1 MIAQPN
7 YSAAAASFIA
17 APKRLLIDGE
27 WQSSSGDKSIP
38 VYDPSNGEE
47 IGSVV
52 DASIADVDRAVL
64 AARRAFDDRR
74 WSGLPPYEREM
85 TIRKLADLIEANASE
100 FAELEAI
107 DNGKSVAAA
116 AQMDVP
122 GAIAQLRYMAGW
134 ATRMEGDSV
143 EPMLAPSGAFHGY
156 TRREPVGVV
165 ALIVPWNFPL
175 FFAALKLAPALAAG
189 CTTVLKPAEQT
200 SLTTLRFADLVLQAG
215 FPAGVINIVTGAG
228 STAGEALVR
237 HPGIDKISFTGSTQV
252 GKGIARIAADTL
264 TRITLEL
271 GGKSPMVVMP
281 DVDIAATIQG
291 VASGIYFNA
300 GQICTAGSRVYAHRD
315 VFDQLVDGVAA
326 AATGLRLGPSLAPD
340 TQMGPLVSARQRETV
355 LAHIESAS
363 AEGASLVVGRD
374 QPGGDGYYVAP
385 AVIADVSPEMRVMRE
400 EIFGPVVCVSR
411 FDDLDAVVKSANDT
425 RYGLAASI
433 WTRDVSA
440 MHKLAGSIKAGTIW
454 GNCHNAIDPAIPF
467 GGYKESGLGRE
478 HGQDGPLAYTETKS
492 VLIAL

>member
-1 MIAQPN
+1 MTNMIAQPN

-165 ALIVPWNFPL
+165 ALTLLWQISRNWVPEGFV
-175 FFAALKLAPALAAG
+175 
-189 CTTVLKPAEQT
+189 TV
-200 SLTTLRFADLVLQAG
+200 G
-215 FPAGVINIVTGAG
+215 
-228 STAGEALVR
+228 
-237 HPGIDKISFTGSTQV
+237 
-252 GKGIARIAADTL
+252 
-264 TRITLEL
+264 
-271 GGKSPMVVMP
+271 
-281 DVDIAATIQG
+281 
-291 VASGIYFNA
+291 ASG
-300 GQICTAGSRVYAHRD
+300 SRWLHEEVENC
-315 VFDQLVDGVAA
+315 LPDGWH
-326 AATGLRLGPSLAPD
+326 GRLRRRSTD
-340 TQMGPLVSARQRETV
+340 SFFSVPL
-355 LAHIESAS
+355 
-363 AEGASLVVGRD
+363 
-374 QPGGDGYYVAP
+374 P
-385 AVIADVSPEMRVMRE
+385 
-400 EIFGPVVCVSR
+400 
-411 FDDLDAVVKSANDT
+411 
-425 RYGLAASI
+425 
-433 WTRDVSA
+433 
-440 MHKLAGSIKAGTIW
+440 
-454 GNCHNAIDPAIPF
+454 
-467 GGYKESGLGRE
+467 
-478 HGQDGPLAYTETKS
+478 
-492 VLIAL
+492 

>member
-1 MIAQPN
+1 MTNMIAQPN

-228 STAGEALVR
+228 STAGEALSR
-237 HPGIDKISFTGSTQV
+237 AEYDHRRQV
-252 GKGIARIAADTL
+252 MS
-264 TRITLEL
+264 E
-271 GGKSPMVVMP
+271 
-281 DVDIAATIQG
+281 
-291 VASGIYFNA
+291 
-300 GQICTAGSRVYAHRD
+300 TA
-315 VFDQLVDGVAA
+315 
-326 AATGLRLGPSLAPD
+326 
-340 TQMGPLVSARQRETV
+340 
-355 LAHIESAS
+355 
-363 AEGASLVVGRD
+363 
-374 QPGGDGYYVAP
+374 
-385 AVIADVSPEMRVMRE
+385 
-400 EIFGPVVCVSR
+400 
-411 FDDLDAVVKSANDT
+411 
-425 RYGLAASI
+425 
-433 WTRDVSA
+433 
-440 MHKLAGSIKAGTIW
+440 
-454 GNCHNAIDPAIPF
+454 
-467 GGYKESGLGRE
+467 
-478 HGQDGPLAYTETKS
+478 
-492 VLIAL
+492 